1 MNLSIKLAVLL
12 TRVLNAHRQVPMTGY
27 EGMIGEV
34 GRALGDLAPDGKVAV
49 HGEYWDGRS
58 VGADIAA
65 GTSVR
70 VVAVHDRR
78 VDVVAE
84 GGGEEG
90 SA

>member
-1 MNLSIKLAVLL
+1 
-12 TRVLNAHRQVPMTGY
+12 MTGY

-34 GRALGDLAPDGKVAV
+34 GRAIGELAPDGKVAV
-49 HGEYWDGRS
+49 HGEYWDGTS
-58 VGADIAA
+58 VGGTIAA
-65 GTSVR
+65 GSSVR

-84 GGGEEG
+84 SDGEEG